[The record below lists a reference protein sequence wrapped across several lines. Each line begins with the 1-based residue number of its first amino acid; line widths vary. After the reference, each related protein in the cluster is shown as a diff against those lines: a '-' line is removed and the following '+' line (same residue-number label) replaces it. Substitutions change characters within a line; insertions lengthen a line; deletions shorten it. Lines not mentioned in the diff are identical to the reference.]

1 MKRFSISYII
11 FVLLVV
17 AYSGS
22 IIGSIF
28 LDKIF
33 IIYGLLGIGLY
44 FGPVALILLGIDRIF
59 NKNYNRDFFKKS
71 LIFVVTSILISG
83 VTIMWVNS
91 FLNINMI

>member
-1 MKRFSISYII
+1 MKKFSISYII

-22 IIGSIF
+22 IMGSIF

-59 NKNYNRDFFKKS
+59 NKNYNKNFFKKS
-71 LIFVVTSILISG
+71 LIFVVISILISG
-83 VTIMWVNS
+83 VTVMWVNS